1 MSQVINSVMSSRQTV
16 AKLATSQFYRSVK
29 SLLIGLMAV
38 AAILTASMSLSHA
51 AIDVYDFD
59 SPQQEAQY
67 RGLIEEFRCPKCQN
81 QNLAGSD
88 APIAQDL
95 KQKTYDMVKEGR
107 TDAEIRQYMQ
117 ERYGD
122 FISYN
127 PPVRPSTWILWFF
140 PPILLIL
147 VLGGWFWRTHSRRQR
162 PVTAQTDAD
171 RALTAEEQAALDRL
185 LASRTASGETT
196 TKIQSSTTQTSE
208 KDLNEGESS

>member
-1 MSQVINSVMSSRQTV
+1 MIQLLSHSPKMTLTKIHVSQVPRLRPFSMLLT
-16 AKLATSQFYRSVK
+16 LAT
-29 SLLIGLMAV
+29 IMAIWL
-38 AAILTASMSLSHA
+38 AAVSISHA

-95 KQKTYDMVKEGR
+95 KQKTYDMVKDGR

-122 FISYN
+122 FISYD

-140 PPILLIL
+140 PPILLIV
-147 VLGGWFWRTHSRRQR
+147 VLGGWFWRTHARRAK
-162 PVTAQTDAD
+162 PVSSTMASEQ
-171 RALTAEEQAALDRL
+171 ALTAKEQAALDRL
-185 LASRTASGETT
+185 LASRTTNGETT
-196 TKIQSSTTQTSE
+196 TRVNPNTTSLE
-208 KDLNEGESS
+208 EGESK

>member
-1 MSQVINSVMSSRQTV
+1 MIQLLSYSPTISQPKRNEPQVSKLRPFSILLTIATVM
-16 AKLATSQFYRSVK
+16 AIWLA
-29 SLLIGLMAV
+29 AV
-38 AAILTASMSLSHA
+38 STSHA

-95 KQKTYDMVKEGR
+95 KQKTYDMVKDGR
-107 TDAEIRQYMQ
+107 TDAEIRKYMQ

-122 FISYN
+122 FISYD

-140 PPILLIL
+140 PPILLIV
-147 VLGGWFWRTHSRRQR
+147 VLGGWFWRTHARRAK
-162 PVTAQTDAD
+162 PVSSTMASDQ
-171 RALTAEEQAALDRL
+171 ALTAKEQAALDRL
-185 LASRTASGETT
+185 LASRTAHGETT
-196 TKIQSSTTQTSE
+196 TRVKPNTTSLE
-208 KDLNEGESS
+208 EGESK